1 MRFLTEVAS
10 DPGLEPGAL
19 RLGGARSYPTELIR
33 QIFIFYSICLKK
45 SMILRGSNKRNLTI
59 QKLLKAI
66 ENYVKTMLKWFLS
79 QYAAFF
85 IASGRTLGKDKY
97 LYPLNYGNL

>member
-1 MRFLTEVAS
+1 MWFSLGCTEGVQNRVWFF
-10 DPGLEPGAL
+10 GH
-19 RLGGARSYPTELIR
+19 I
-33 QIFIFYSICLKK
+33 IFYSICLKK